1 MSDSILQKDN
11 TMTNQPI
18 GWFVAF
24 SLLLHAL
31 LFWGVVHHQTET
43 PMPAPQQARGGLHIS
58 LQPYRVQTE
67 TQKAQTDKA
76 NPVPHENVKTA
87 RQTSTEPSPTHQ
99 EKNSHTAEATF
110 RERIMVKL
118 RGALAAHFVYPMLAR
133 QRNWQGEVLLAF
145 RLEQDGR
152 ISDARIAR
160 SSGHSLLD
168 QAALNALGTVGTLGE
183 MLPRSLTLELPV
195 IYRLE
200 S

>member
-1 MSDSILQKDN
+1 MLQKSSN
-11 TMTNQPI
+11 TTNLPI
-18 GWFVAF
+18 GWFVVF

-31 LFWGVVHHQTET
+31 LFWGVVRHQADA
-43 PMPAPQQARGGLHIS
+43 PMPAPQQAKDGLHIS
-58 LQPYRVQTE
+58 LLPYRVQTAV
-67 TQKAQTDKA
+67 QKT
-76 NPVPHENVKTA
+76 VPHKTPHLPQQSGKTA
-87 RQTSTEPSPTHQ
+87 AQASAESVSTHQ
-99 EKNSHTAEATF
+99 EKSSHAAEATF

-152 ISDARIAR
+152 ISDARVAR

>member
-1 MSDSILQKDN
+1 MPRNNSN
-11 TMTNQPI
+11 FTNLPI

-31 LFWGVVHHQTET
+31 LLWGVVHHQANT
-43 PMPAPQQARGGLHIS
+43 PMPAPQQATGGFHIN
-58 LQPYRVQTE
+58 LMPYHVQTQI
-67 TQKAQTDKA
+67 QKAEPRKTQPAPQKSGKA
-76 NPVPHENVKTA
+76 ATH
-87 RQTSTEPSPTHQ
+87 TSTKPASTHQ
-99 EKNSHTAEATF
+99 VETHHVTDATF

-168 QAALNALGTVGTLGE
+168 QAALNALGTVGALGE
-183 MLPRSLTLELPV
+183 ILPRSLTLELPV